1 MLKKI
6 ASTKKILLTTFVV
19 SLFVAVSYSQQ
30 PVYKHYTAENGL
42 PHDITYQIIQD
53 KQGHI
58 WIGTDDGLTKFNG
71 SEFTNYT
78 YENGLHSN
86 FVIDIFE
93 ENSNKYLLATWG
105 AGIHQLKNDSI
116 KLIPQENNKVTKV
129 RNVYK
134 LNDSIIFGDFSNSL
148 YLYNTKRNWK
158 KTAIII
164 EDSILKKPKISFKKA
179 SRQSKSY
186 SFSET
191 FLNNKLFLF
200 ASGNR
205 NTPKT
210 IKPLKGIFVF
220 DGYSLKKNKYSKLNS
235 REVHSITISSN
246 YLFAASHNHVF
257 VFNEKK
263 SLVSQ
268 KKIPIKNEIII
279 QLKVINQKLYFVSK
293 NYKDGTQKIYMY
305 DWDNNLLTNLSQK
318 LAINSLISDFLFD
331 SGKNLWITTYGQGVY
346 FLPRTTNTFFGKEV
360 FINPDLKDITN
371 TNNNLIVLATNMIYE
386 FTNNHITSKKVVPT
400 HAEALQIN
408 KRKRKITIISSLFN
422 PNQKHLGT
430 NNISYKHSKCFNFN
444 IDSTLIELKGNLFS
458 STKRGINTKTVI
470 NKIHDS
476 YIRTASLYNNSIIA
490 LYGKGGII
498 NITPPFKN
506 EITSWNRIN
515 KKFTNGIFSDLFIQ
529 KDTAWVA
536 SNMGLFKVTP
546 KKTIRFTT
554 KQGLLSN
561 HINDIHIDSHGVL
574 WVATQKG
581 LNVFKNNLFLS
592 IEKEL
597 GQQSTFVT
605 KITEQN
611 NHIYV
616 TGNRGL
622 FKLNNIKPFSSQC
635 NTKLLVKQNKSSFY
649 LNTINYINPKSITL
663 AYQLN
668 NNSWIKTS
676 SNNLDFKNT
685 KQGKYN
691 IKFRFKDNLSNWKYS
706 KPYQFKI
713 IYPWHQQT
721 WFYVTI
727 TVLLLGAIVLLLI
740 YVLQKSIKKNKKL
753 NKNIEEKE
761 KLQKA
766 LKEVRKN
773 VARDFHDELGN
784 KLASISITS
793 NLLTD
798 INYKNDK
805 ETQEKK
811 LKQIK
816 KDADYLYHGMKDF
829 VWALDHKNDDLQQ
842 LQVYLNDFG
851 ESLFENSTIR
861 FYSNH
866 NLSNQKIELPFYW
879 SKQLVLIFKEAMTN
893 SLKHSNATKVFLTF
907 NIQKNILKIMLEDN
921 GKSFNINKLKRINGI
936 QNMKFRAES
945 LNQKIHLYT
954 KNGVKIIFT
963 GTLNNLKNE

>member
-1 MLKKI
+1 MLKTI
-6 ASTKKILLTTFVV
+6 ASSKNLLLTIFLF
-19 SLFVAVSYSQQ
+19 SLFVSYSQQ
-30 PVYKHYTAENGL
+30 SVYKHYTAENGL
-42 PHDITYQIIQD
+42 PHDLTYQIIQD
-53 KQGHI
+53 KKGYI
-58 WIGTDDGLTKFNG
+58 WIGTDEGLTKFNG
-71 SEFTNYT
+71 SNFTNYT
-78 YENGLHSN
+78 YENGLNSN
-86 FVIDIFE
+86 FAIDVFE
-93 ENSNKYLLATWG
+93 EKPNEFLIATWG
-105 AGIHQLKNDSI
+105 AGVHRLKNDSI
-116 KLIPQENNKVTKV
+116 KLIPQEDHKVTKTK
-129 RNVYK
+129 NVYK
-134 LNDSIIFGDFSNSL
+134 LNDSIILGDFSNSL
-148 YLYNTKRNWK
+148 YLYNTKSNFK
-158 KTAIII
+158 KAVIII
-164 EDSILKKPKISFKKA
+164 EDSISKKPKVSLKKL

-186 SFSET
+186 SFNET
-191 FLNNKLFLF
+191 FLNNKLFLL
-200 ASGNR
+200 ASENKSTR
-205 NTPKT
+205 KT

-220 DGYSLKKNKYSKLNS
+220 DGYSLKKVNYKKLNS
-235 REVHSITISSN
+235 KEVHAITKLGN
-246 YLFAASHNHVF
+246 YFFAVSHNHVF

-263 SLVSQ
+263 SLITQ
-268 KKIPIKNEIII
+268 RTIPIKNETII
-279 QLKVINQKLYFVSK
+279 QLKIINQILYFVSK
-293 NYKDGTQKIYMY
+293 NHKDGTQKIYMY
-305 DWDNNLLTNLSQK
+305 DWDYNLLTNLSKK

-331 SGKNLWITTYGQGVY
+331 SDKNLWITTYGQGVY
-346 FLPRTTNTFFGKEV
+346 FIPKTTNIFFGKEI
-360 FINPDLKDITN
+360 FANPDLKDITN
-371 TNNNLIVLATNMIYE
+371 INNSLVVLATNMIYE
-386 FTNNHITSKKVVPT
+386 FSNNHITCKKVVST
-400 HAEALQIN
+400 HAEALQFN
-408 KRKRKITIISSLFN
+408 EKKKKITIVSSLFN
-422 PNQKHLGT
+422 PDQERLGK
-430 NNISYKHSKCFNFN
+430 NNISYKHSKSFNFN
-444 IDSTLIELKGNLFS
+444 IDSTLINLKGNEFNS
-458 STKRGINTKTVI
+458 IKKDISTKTVI
-470 NKIHDS
+470 DKVHDS

-498 NITPPFKN
+498 NITPPFINK
-506 EITSWNRIN
+506 ITSWKRIN
-515 KKFTNGIFSDLFIQ
+515 KKFSNGVFSDLLIH

-536 SNMGLFKVTP
+536 SDMGLFKITP
-546 KKTIRFTT
+546 EKTIRYTT
-554 KQGLLSN
+554 KHGLLSN

-581 LNVFKNNLFLS
+581 LNILANNLFLV

-597 GQQSTFVT
+597 GQNSTFVT

-611 NHIYV
+611 KYIYV

-622 FKLNNIKPFSSQC
+622 FKLDNINPFSPQHY
-635 NTKLLVKQNKSSFY
+635 TKLLITQNMSSFS
-649 LNTINYINPKSITL
+649 LNTINYINPKSITI
-663 AYQLN
+663 AYKLN
-668 NNSWIKTS
+668 NNSWVKTS
-676 SNNLDFKNT
+676 SNNLNFKNIT
-685 KQGKYN
+685 QGNYN
-691 IKFRFKDNLSNWKYS
+691 IKFRYKDNLSNWKYS
-706 KPYQFKI
+706 KSYQFEI
-713 IYPWHQQT
+713 TNPWHQQT

-798 INYKNDK
+798 TNYKKDI

-866 NLSNQKIELPFYW
+866 NLNNQKIELPFYW

-907 NIQKNILKIMLEDN
+907 NIQKNILKIILEDN

-945 LNQKIHLYT
+945 LNQKIYIHT
-954 KNGVKIIFT
+954 NNGVKIIFT